1 MKVKLIPESCSKDLI
16 EEIRTMREKLPVQ
29 EWVEY
34 VIEGCSDEEFMDA
47 LYYACEN
54 GDAMLEDQARYFHEL
69 LMNDEAYYYA
79 ARMGGFESRN

>member
-16 EEIRTMREKLPVQ
+16 EEIHTMREKLPVQ
-29 EWVEY
+29 EWIEY

-54 GDAMLEDQARYFHEL
+54 GDARLGDQARYFHEL

-79 ARMGGFESRN
+79 ARMGGFESEI